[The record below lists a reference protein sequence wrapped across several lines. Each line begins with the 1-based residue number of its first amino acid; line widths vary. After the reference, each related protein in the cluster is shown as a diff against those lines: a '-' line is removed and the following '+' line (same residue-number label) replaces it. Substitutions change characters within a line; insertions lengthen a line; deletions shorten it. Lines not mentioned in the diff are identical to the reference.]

1 MARPL
6 RLELAGALY
15 HVTSRGDGR
24 EDIFLS
30 DEDSIA
36 WLEILADVCRR
47 FNWVCHAYCQMTN
60 HYHMVIETPD
70 ANLSKGMRQFN
81 GVYTQRI
88 NRTHGRVGH
97 VFQGRF
103 KAILVDKDSYLLEL
117 ARYVVLNPLRANM
130 VPRLEQ
136 WPWSSFPATCG
147 QTAKPD
153 WLQVDFVLAQF
164 RFSIQRA
171 RAIEKYVA
179 FVHEGAKLPS
189 VWEQLQ
195 GQVYLG
201 SESFIKKMQALV
213 DKKPTLTE
221 IPRAQRAFDFTGTQ
235 LVECD
240 CEIEQQLKCLK
251 VHEGDPA
258 KGKQRGRS
266 RNAPKFDLRAQLFKM
281 CGVDLTRI
289 DGIDVTTAMAVISET
304 GTDMSR
310 FPTVGHF
317 ASWLGL
323 CPGTKITGGKVMSGK
338 TKRCANHAAQALR
351 LAAAAL
357 RTSQSALG
365 AYFRRMCSRM
375 DKPKAVTAAAHK
387 LARLIY
393 TMLTKGEEYTDKGQE
408 YYEERYRQRVMHHLA
423 KRTEKLGMHLVP
435 IPQAA

>member
-30 DEDSIA
+30 DEDRIA

-81 GVYTQRI
+81 GVYTQRF

-164 RFSIQRA
+164 STQRA

-201 SESFIKKMQALV
+201 SESHGT
-213 DKKPTLTE
+213 TLS
-221 IPRAQRAFDFTGTQ
+221 ISRSFLPYLFARAIASNS
-235 LVECD
+235 
-240 CEIEQQLKCLK
+240 
-251 VHEGDPA
+251 HH
-258 KGKQRGRS
+258 
-266 RNAPKFDLRAQLFKM
+266 PK
-281 CGVDLTRI
+281 
-289 DGIDVTTAMAVISET
+289 
-304 GTDMSR
+304 
-310 FPTVGHF
+310 
-317 ASWLGL
+317 
-323 CPGTKITGGKVMSGK
+323 
-338 TKRCANHAAQALR
+338 
-351 LAAAAL
+351 
-357 RTSQSALG
+357 
-365 AYFRRMCSRM
+365 
-375 DKPKAVTAAAHK
+375 
-387 LARLIY
+387 
-393 TMLTKGEEYTDKGQE
+393 
-408 YYEERYRQRVMHHLA
+408 
-423 KRTEKLGMHLVP
+423 
-435 IPQAA
+435 